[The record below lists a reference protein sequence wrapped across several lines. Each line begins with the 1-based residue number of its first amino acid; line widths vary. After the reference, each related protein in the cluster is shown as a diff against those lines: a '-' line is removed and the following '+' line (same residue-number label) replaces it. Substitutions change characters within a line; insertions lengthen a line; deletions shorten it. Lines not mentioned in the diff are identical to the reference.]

1 MKGFT
6 LIEVLIYTA
15 ILTVILTGVLATF
28 YSIINTSDSL
38 RNQIELVENSK
49 FLEQKL
55 RWALTGATQIN
66 TPGLGS
72 TSDTLSIE
80 RPGAGSPLVFD
91 LSNGIVRMASGSG
104 DPVPITNDFVI
115 VSSLSF
121 KNFSFS
127 SDTKNSIRIKA
138 NLTNTNMPVPSTTSI
153 DLFISIQ

>member
-6 LIEVLIYTA
+6 LIEVLIYSA
-15 ILTVILTGVLATF
+15 ILTILLTGVLITF
-28 YSIINTSDSL
+28 YSVINTSDSL
-38 RNQIELVENSK
+38 RNQIELVENAK

-55 RWALTGATQIN
+55 RWALTGTTQIN
-66 TPGLGS
+66 APGLGS

-91 LSNGIVRMASGSG
+91 LSGGVVRMASGSG
-104 DPVPITNDFVI
+104 DPISITNDFVI

-127 SDTKNSIRIKA
+127 SETKNSIRIQA
-138 NLTNTNMPVPSTTSI
+138 NLTNINVPVPSTTSI